1 MQEISLKNFDSS
13 PAMIN
18 LNYNNVREYRSRTG
32 GILSFCYTIVALV
45 IIVFKLADLFQRN
58 HLTYV

>member
-1 MQEISLKNFDSS
+1 MQEISLKNFDST
-13 PAMIN
+13 PAIVN

-32 GILSFCYTIVALV
+32 GILSFCYA
-45 IIVFKLADLFQRN
+45 IIVFKLTDLFQRN

>member
-45 IIVFKLADLFQRN
+45 IIVFKLVDLF
-58 HLTYV
+58 